1 MLILLITTEHEAPTD
16 LQTKKCPQSKPD
28 RTRRKQLEKTTYRKI
43 PKISPSKYKPPKLVT
58 QKTLC

>member
-1 MLILLITTEHEAPTD
+1 MFILLITTEHEAPTD

-43 PKISPSKYKPPKLVT
+43 PKISPSMYKSL
-58 QKTLC
+58 QI